1 MSFPKEYDEDIE
13 DLWFDGDQ
21 AISSPDLAGT
31 DVDLDVTEGVSSC
44 PCRAHRRSLSPPVRL
59 PCRGDSWLHPRA
71 IEQSGAAHS
80 GTPDGYRRSMQ
91 DAAEIWRRK
100 RRSNRAVLVGV
111 IIVGFA
117 LLGSSLEVAPMLVTT
132 ILALVG
138 MVLVMYGVHVGWLVF
153 FDREP
158 DGPSS

>member
-1 MSFPKEYDEDIE
+1 
-13 DLWFDGDQ
+13 
-21 AISSPDLAGT
+21 
-31 DVDLDVTEGVSSC
+31 
-44 PCRAHRRSLSPPVRL
+44 
-59 PCRGDSWLHPRA
+59 
-71 IEQSGAAHS
+71 
-80 GTPDGYRRSMQ
+80 MQ

-111 IIVGFA
+111 VIVATA

-132 ILALVG
+132 IVALVG
-138 MVLVMYGVHVGWLVF
+138 MVLVMYGVHVGWLLF

>member
-1 MSFPKEYDEDIE
+1 
-13 DLWFDGDQ
+13 
-21 AISSPDLAGT
+21 
-31 DVDLDVTEGVSSC
+31 
-44 PCRAHRRSLSPPVRL
+44 
-59 PCRGDSWLHPRA
+59 
-71 IEQSGAAHS
+71 
-80 GTPDGYRRSMQ
+80 MQ

-111 IIVGFA
+111 VITGFA
-117 LLGSSLEVAPMLVTT
+117 LLGSSLEVAPMLATT

>member
-1 MSFPKEYDEDIE
+1 
-13 DLWFDGDQ
+13 
-21 AISSPDLAGT
+21 
-31 DVDLDVTEGVSSC
+31 
-44 PCRAHRRSLSPPVRL
+44 
-59 PCRGDSWLHPRA
+59 
-71 IEQSGAAHS
+71 
-80 GTPDGYRRSMQ
+80 MQ
-91 DAAEIWRRK
+91 DAAAIWRRK

-111 IIVGFA
+111 VIVGFA

-138 MVLVMYGVHVGWLVF
+138 MVLVMYGVHVGWLLF

>member
-1 MSFPKEYDEDIE
+1 
-13 DLWFDGDQ
+13 
-21 AISSPDLAGT
+21 
-31 DVDLDVTEGVSSC
+31 
-44 PCRAHRRSLSPPVRL
+44 
-59 PCRGDSWLHPRA
+59 
-71 IEQSGAAHS
+71 
-80 GTPDGYRRSMQ
+80 MQ

-111 IIVGFA
+111 VIVGFA
-117 LLGSSLEVAPMLVTT
+117 LFGSSLEVAPMLVTT

-138 MVLVMYGVHVGWLVF
+138 MVLVMYGVHVGWLLF

>member
-1 MSFPKEYDEDIE
+1 
-13 DLWFDGDQ
+13 
-21 AISSPDLAGT
+21 
-31 DVDLDVTEGVSSC
+31 
-44 PCRAHRRSLSPPVRL
+44 
-59 PCRGDSWLHPRA
+59 
-71 IEQSGAAHS
+71 
-80 GTPDGYRRSMQ
+80 MQ

-111 IIVGFA
+111 VIVGFA

-138 MVLVMYGVHVGWLVF
+138 MVLVMYGVHVGWLLF

-158 DGPSS
+158 EGPSS

>member
-1 MSFPKEYDEDIE
+1 
-13 DLWFDGDQ
+13 
-21 AISSPDLAGT
+21 
-31 DVDLDVTEGVSSC
+31 
-44 PCRAHRRSLSPPVRL
+44 
-59 PCRGDSWLHPRA
+59 
-71 IEQSGAAHS
+71 
-80 GTPDGYRRSMQ
+80 MQ

-111 IIVGFA
+111 VITGFA
-117 LLGSSLEVAPMLVTT
+117 LLGSSLEVAPMLATT

-138 MVLVMYGVHVGWLVF
+138 MVLVMYGVHVGWLLF

>member
-1 MSFPKEYDEDIE
+1 
-13 DLWFDGDQ
+13 
-21 AISSPDLAGT
+21 
-31 DVDLDVTEGVSSC
+31 
-44 PCRAHRRSLSPPVRL
+44 
-59 PCRGDSWLHPRA
+59 
-71 IEQSGAAHS
+71 
-80 GTPDGYRRSMQ
+80 MQ

-111 IIVGFA
+111 VIVGFA

-138 MVLVMYGVHVGWLVF
+138 MVLVMYGVHVGWLLF
-153 FDREP
+153 FNREP